1 MRKEWSEER
10 QLWVLRLVMDRRPRN
25 AEERKLIPSEDT
37 MPHGTC
43 FTEIVSVPGYVLRLW
58 AIDLPQYYY
67 TMAVSEERAQ
77 NNVFTKPMNGDAFKD
92 TAAVQRLLER
102 EGRPANAEEGEV
114 CFSLSTMAM
123 GDVNATTF
131 GQQGHVTLLRQHGA
145 MQQDEMQQDEMLT
158 YRGVPPAGPVYEG
171 VVIDDHCV
179 AAQVPK
185 RKRWRQSKG

>member
-1 MRKEWSEER
+1 MHAKEAAAADAGAASVPVRKEWSEER

-37 MPHGTC
+37 VPHGTC
-43 FTEIVSVPGYVLRLW
+43 FTDIVLEPGYVLRLW
-58 AIDLPQYYY
+58 ATDLPQYYY
-67 TMAVSEERAQ
+67 RMAVSEERAQ
-77 NNVFTKPMNGDAFKD
+77 SNVFTEPMSGDAFKD

-102 EGRPANAEEGEV
+102 EGHTANDEVGEV
-114 CFSLSTMAM
+114 CFALSTMAM

-145 MQQDEMQQDEMLT
+145 MRQDEMLT

-171 VVIDDHCV
+171 VV
-179 AAQVPK
+179 
-185 RKRWRQSKG
+185 